1 MRAQATIT
9 KLKGHQLEERLPED
23 VFAMLRNMSKFKYE
37 GEFRNHLFTMLTFD
51 DTHYTIKK
59 DDMLITDIS
68 VSK

>member
-1 MRAQATIT
+1 MKIQATIT

-23 VFAMLRNMSKFKYE
+23 VFAMLRNMSKFEYE
-37 GEFRNHLFTMLTFD
+37 GEFRNHLFTILAFD
-51 DTHYTIKK
+51 DTHYTIEK